1 MRLLI
6 WVMLLISVI
15 CMSSSAEQQSHQTG
29 KVVVIGNLA
38 AEKIKNVTNATN
50 VTILTDISYL
60 KNVTGQMNVTNETH
74 SNISRLN
81 GSLFQPDVNE
91 SRMETP
97 SQAISQSNSQLPLS
111 RYDWS
116 SLGKDSDKHEG
127 YLVP

>member
-1 MRLLI
+1 
-6 WVMLLISVI
+6 MLLISVI

-38 AEKIKNVTNATN
+38 AEKIKNVTNVTN
-50 VTILTDISYL
+50 VTFLTDISYL
-60 KNVTGQMNVTNETH
+60 KNVTNQTH
-74 SNISRLN
+74 SNNMSGLN
-81 GSLFQPDVNE
+81 ESLIQPDVNE

-97 SQAISQSNSQLPLS
+97 SQAISKSNSQLPVS

-127 YLVP
+127 YSVP

>member
-6 WVMLLISVI
+6 RVILLISVI

-29 KVVVIGNLA
+29 KVVVIGNIA
-38 AEKIKNVTNATN
+38 AEKIKNVTNVTN
-50 VTILTDISYL
+50 VTFLSDISYL
-60 KNVTGQMNVTNETH
+60 KNVTNQTH
-74 SNISRLN
+74 SNMSGLN
-81 GSLFQPDVNE
+81 ESLIQPDVNE

-97 SQAISQSNSQLPLS
+97 SQAISQLNSQLPVS

-127 YLVP
+127 YSVP